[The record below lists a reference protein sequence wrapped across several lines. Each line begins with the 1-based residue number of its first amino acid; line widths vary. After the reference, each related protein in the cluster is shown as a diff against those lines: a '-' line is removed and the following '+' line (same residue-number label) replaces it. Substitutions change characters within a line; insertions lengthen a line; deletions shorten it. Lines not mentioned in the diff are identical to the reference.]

1 MVFAMMRIMICLWFC
16 LAASGCGKKQA
27 APPPPAGAAVPSQ
40 TADQTQSPDPAGA
53 GMPTPQSPPAGAPT
67 VQSAAASTQPA
78 TPTEQPVPVAAGDY
92 SAVLSSLTQGLR
104 RYGVE
109 KQRVPAS
116 LNEVIAAGYIQAMPQ
131 PPPGRK
137 FALDAKRMEVVLVKQ

>member
-1 MVFAMMRIMICLWFC
+1 MMRLLTCLLFC

-27 APPPPAGAAVPSQ
+27 APPLAASAAASSQSRDQAQPS
-40 TADQTQSPDPAGA
+40 DPAGDSV
-53 GMPTPQSPPAGAPT
+53 PNPQTLPAGAPEAQT
-67 VQSAAASTQPA
+67 AAASSQPA
-78 TPTEQPVPVAAGDY
+78 TQTEPVPVAAGDY
-92 SAVLSSLTQGLR
+92 TAVLSSLTQGLR

-116 LNEVIAAGYIQAMPQ
+116 LNEVIAAGYIQVMPQ